1 MNSLLL
7 ISSDRGSGF
16 KPILSG
22 NSNANAGKIAAARV
36 NRSRSPSRHLILNKG
51 VFCVRLGFVWLQPSS
66 SIPSDSHLHLHNAV

>member
-1 MNSLLL
+1 MNSLFF
-7 ISSDRGSGF
+7 ISPDRAWGF

-51 VFCVRLGFVWLQPSS
+51 VFASA
-66 SIPSDSHLHLHNAV
+66 SDLFGCNPPAV